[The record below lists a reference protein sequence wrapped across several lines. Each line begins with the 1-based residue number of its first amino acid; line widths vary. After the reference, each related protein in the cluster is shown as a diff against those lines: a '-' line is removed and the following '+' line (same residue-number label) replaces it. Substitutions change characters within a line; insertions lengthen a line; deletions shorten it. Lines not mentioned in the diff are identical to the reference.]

1 MWRTPPCTRACKLC
15 RSFTDAF
22 VEAIYGSHHVH
33 FLFSSLLMEDSHFD
47 SYCSDGLVQPP
58 QLVSFFPRSTGGTWR
73 IRKSAKDFNFYT
85 KNLIPPKVWAQKI
98 WTSKSPNPQAIP
110 QKAAKKRRGIV
121 TDHFPPGEKKTN
133 LPEVA
138 FRYAL
143 LGGGFR
149 YFLFSSPSGE
159 DFQFD

>member
-1 MWRTPPCTRACKLC
+1 
-15 RSFTDAF
+15 
-22 VEAIYGSHHVH
+22 
-33 FLFSSLLMEDSHFD
+33 MEDSKICKGFD
-47 SYCSDGLVQPP
+47 LRVQFLHQKSNPPQKSEPKKYGPQNHQPP
-58 QLVSFFPRSTGGTWR
+58 GH
-73 IRKSAKDFNFYT
+73 
-85 KNLIPPKVWAQKI
+85 
-98 WTSKSPNPQAIP
+98 IP

>member
-1 MWRTPPCTRACKLC
+1 
-15 RSFTDAF
+15 
-22 VEAIYGSHHVH
+22 
-33 FLFSSLLMEDSHFD
+33 MEDSKICKGFQFLH
-47 SYCSDGLVQPP
+47 Q
-58 QLVSFFPRSTGGTWR
+58 
-73 IRKSAKDFNFYT
+73 KSN
-85 KNLIPPKVWAQKI
+85 PPKSLSPKNMDLKI
-98 WTSKSPNPQAIP
+98 TNPQAIP

-121 TDHFPPGEKKTN
+121 IDHFPPGKKKTN